1 MAGICILT
9 LALSAPA
16 SWDCGACILMVLTV
30 SVAVGGA
37 MLNCSCEWWLIVDE
51 YDGEYR
57 IPGGVADLF

>member
-37 MLNCSCEWWLIVDE
+37 ILDCSREWWLIVDGYGHE
-51 YDGEYR
+51 YK